1 LRSGQA
7 RLKVGFLGVGS
18 VARYHAEV
26 VHALGHVVTVGCG
39 QSPDSPRW
47 AEFKTV
53 APQARFESNGQS
65 LLENPEIDA
74 VVSCLPWN
82 VTETWLPELL
92 STQKPVLLEKP
103 IALSSDALA
112 QAMEHAATTL
122 QNKYVGF
129 NRRFYQ
135 TAQELKKRVEHGGM
149 ESAEIT
155 ISEMVESLAK
165 TYGEDIVPHIL
176 AYSSSH
182 ILDTARYILGP
193 LNSIRVYA
201 SGKAQIFSPI
211 SGLLETGLGAPV
223 HLSVLSENPVPVGI
237 RIFFDDQ
244 TTWHLSP
251 MERLTA
257 YKGYDRSE
265 PTAASKI
272 RRYTP
277 KPFLEME
284 EDSDF
289 KPGFL
294 EQMRDFTEGEGR
306 HIAATTIES
315 LELLTFIESVQ
326 REASGHAPVGRPR

>member
-1 LRSGQA
+1 M
-7 RLKVGFLGVGS
+7 GFLGVGS
-18 VARYHAEV
+18 VARYHAEA

-53 APQARFESNGQS
+53 APQARFENNGRS
-65 LLENPEIDA
+65 LLGNPEIDA

-82 VTETWLPELL
+82 ATESWLPELL

-112 QAMEHAATTL
+112 HAMEHGMVTL
-122 QNKYVGF
+122 ENKYVGF

-135 TAQELKKRVEHGGM
+135 TVQELKRRVEQGGM

-155 ISEMVESLAK
+155 ISETVESLAK
-165 TYGEDIVPHIL
+165 TYGEDIVAHIL

-193 LNSIRVYA
+193 LSPIRVYA
-201 SGKAQIFSPI
+201 SGKAQAFSPI

-265 PTAASKI
+265 PTAESKI

-294 EQMRDFTEGEGR
+294 EQMRAFTEGD
-306 HIAATTIES
+306 TNTISASPEES
-315 LELLTFIESVQ
+315 LKLLRFIETMQNWTST
-326 REASGHAPVGRPR
+326 